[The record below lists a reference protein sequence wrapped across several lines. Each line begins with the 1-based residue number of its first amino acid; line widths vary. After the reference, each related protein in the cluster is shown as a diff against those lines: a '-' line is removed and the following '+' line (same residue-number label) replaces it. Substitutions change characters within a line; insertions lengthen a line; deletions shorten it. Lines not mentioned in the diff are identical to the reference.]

1 MRRYREV
8 KPFLDTRVLS
18 LMTIACITVLILF
31 PLPASA
37 IKVTGTK
44 YIGSIAPGSS
54 AVHTMIVSTNP
65 DDSPMDLTVDVL
77 GFGQLPQQGNT
88 GLSADKDTSPYS
100 ARTFITVSP
109 QTFHL
114 DPGKSQ
120 EVKATIAVPR
130 DVGDGGRYAMLTIR
144 NAPLGNGTT
153 LIVTSIAVPLL
164 VTITGSAISHTGT
177 ITDVSVSDVVPGQP
191 IKITTSL
198 KNTGNHHYKVKNNV
212 SVTDSLG
219 VVVTTAGTD
228 VSINSIMPTFTQNYI
243 VNLDTPLP
251 PGTYTASSKVSSDD
265 GTVLDTKTTSFVVQ
279 ANYIAPLQGAST
291 KVTAKNGGVLASP
304 DGRVTIDFPIGAVFS
319 DTDVSLKPVAKDQVP
334 APSPGMS
341 PASTFFNIGG
351 INGLLA
357 KDATLIVKYTSADLE
372 AAGSDVSK
380 LVLARYDDSDNKWTI
395 LPTTLDKS
403 ALTLSTATNRLGNLG
418 VMVSSGG
425 NTQGSTQGS
434 AGSTTAGGSKPGIGL
449 DTSIVFVALG
459 IMIVFVG
466 IHRARKH

>member
-1 MRRYREV
+1 MRRNREV

-18 LMTIACITVLILF
+18 LMTFACIAVLILF

-88 GLSADKDTSPYS
+88 GLSAEKDTSPYS

-130 DVGDGGRYAMLTIR
+130 DVGDGGRYAMITIR

-153 LIVTSIAVPLL
+153 LIVTSISVPVL
-164 VTITGSAISHTGT
+164 VTIPGSAISHTGT
-177 ITDVSVSDVVPGQP
+177 ITDVTVSDVVPGQP
-191 IKITTSL
+191 IKIITSL
-198 KNTGNHHYKVKNNV
+198 KNTGNHHYKVIDNV
-212 SVTDSLG
+212 SVTDSSG
-219 VVVTTAGTD
+219 AVVTTAGTD

-265 GTVLDTKTTSFVVQ
+265 GTILDTKTASFVVQ

-291 KVTAKNGGVLASP
+291 KVTAKSGGVLASP
-304 DGRVTIDFPIGAVFS
+304 DGRVTINFPAGAVFA
-319 DTDVSLKPVAKDQVP
+319 DTDVTLKPLAKDQAPP
-334 APSPGMS
+334 ASASMA
-341 PASTFFNIGG
+341 PASTFFKVDG

-357 KDATLIVKYTSADLE
+357 KDATIIVKYTSADLDT
-372 AAGSDVSK
+372 AKSDVSK
-380 LVLARYDDSDNKWTI
+380 LVLARYDDPDSTWTI

-403 ALTLSTATNRLGNLG
+403 ALTLSTSTNRLSSWG

-425 NTQGSTQGS
+425 NTQGSSGS
-434 AGSTTAGGSKPGIGL
+434 TAGGGTKPGLGL
-449 DTSIVFVALG
+449 DTMIVFLAISLT
-459 IMIVFVG
+459 IVFVG
-466 IHRARKH
+466 VHWSRKH